1 MPRIRLSDRN
11 IETSPLT
18 RYHMPSGFREGL
30 HGLGVATQAQLEAAR
45 QKKRNADDWQRVIA
59 TGLDAAAR
67 IKGAVERRAE
77 QDANEVATQWEATML
92 AGLNGSTAEDG
103 SHRPGIAQKTWQDYE
118 QSGGKESP
126 ITDLAEIEKTFQSS
140 DAYKNM
146 TGMARDRFNRKVAV
160 RRAQYQRAVNE
171 MYDRNRAD
179 RTAYFDKMADKVG
192 EDKIATTI
200 FSDDA
205 TFEGTAREETFRK
218 MGRKFRALMA
228 NPEVIDEPG
237 ATPDDIK
244 WKDPRADL
252 YFKGAMISDLRNL
265 AMGRCAKMAE
275 NAAQGDVKW
284 VGGKLV
290 TNDAQLRA
298 AEAYAAKLATPTKL
312 ADGTVVP
319 ARISP
324 AEAQAI
330 GFKCVQAKE
339 ILDRRIQNEIS
350 GKAANAIA
358 GGNLKELE
366 ATEVQLLA
374 AAKDFQKGSKNQ
386 TTALVAANKVKE
398 AADGICSY
406 EMMADLDNG
415 RQLLMSDGKTP
426 IFQPGT
432 RQARLFPKVYAA
444 FTDKQTKQFAKSF
457 KAVHDQNRL
466 VARQAMIEYA
476 ANGNPQ
482 GYLNWLTQQVIDK
495 KLTAGDFSTLRTEFQ
510 NGWMRGFKGQDQQL
524 PKQMQLADTMLK
536 TIKDKLGVDYAASMK
551 RTDAGEIKLDKFG
564 APEVA
569 EKAELPDAKYTR
581 DTGVRATHGD
591 VFFSFSTGTV
601 KATERFS
608 GTEVKTLLDEALRM
622 SMLDGAEVPFDPVT
636 GERLPDGKTH
646 RINAAQDFSD
656 FIDHLKDQKKV
667 LSAARELANRAAYA
681 NNIRSWAAANERDR
695 TMAIAKS
702 KPVHDSQVEKKDDK
716 KEEE

>member
-218 MGRKFRALMA
+218 MGRKFRALMV
-228 NPEVIDEPG
+228 NPEVIDALG

-444 FTDKQTKQFAKSF
+444 FTAEREKNYSKAF
-457 KAVHDQNRL
+457 KAVHDQNKF
-466 VARQAMIEYA
+466 VANEMMMKFMGEE
-476 ANGNPQ
+476 NPQ
-482 GYLNWLTQQVIDK
+482 GYLNWLTKQVVDR
-495 KLTAGDFSTLRTEFQ
+495 KLTPSDFSHLRTEFGEKWKKVKNPQ
-510 NGWMRGFKGQDQQL
+510 IASDMMKILNE
-524 PKQMQLADTMLK
+524 
-536 TIKDKLGVDYAASMK
+536 KLGVDFAASMK
-551 RTDAGEIKLDKFG
+551 RLDSGDLKVSTDGL
-564 APEVA
+564 PEKDD
-569 EKAELPDAKYTR
+569 KAELPSVEVDGVTITGEEMKKALDVATQLAMYDGAELPPAKMPFDITFMRPGADITKPHSVNAVADFAAFVDDLRDRRRCIDA
-581 DTGVRATHGD
+581 A
-591 VFFSFSTGTV
+591 
-601 KATERFS
+601 
-608 GTEVKTLLDEALRM
+608 EALRRR
-622 SMLDGAEVPFDPVT
+622 AIFVT
-636 GERLPDGKTH
+636 RLRQT
-646 RINAAQDFSD
+646 
-656 FIDHLKDQKKV
+656 
-667 LSAARELANRAAYA
+667 
-681 NNIRSWAAANERDR
+681 AAANEDDR
-695 TMAIAKS
+695 TAQIANA
-702 KPVHDSQVEKKDDK
+702 KPTEQED
-716 KEEE
+716 